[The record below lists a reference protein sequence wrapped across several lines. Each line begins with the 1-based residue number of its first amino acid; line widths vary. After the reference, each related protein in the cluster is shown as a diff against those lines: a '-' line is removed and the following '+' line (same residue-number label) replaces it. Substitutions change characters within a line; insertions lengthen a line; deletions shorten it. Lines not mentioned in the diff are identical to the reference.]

1 MKTGSKKRPPTR
13 HHLRAGGRRGCP
25 LPLDGIGDIFG
36 VRPSAAAIS
45 CLRESLRREADA
57 VETRRTAAADVI
69 RCVGEA
75 QRTGAT
81 LTAVATAL
89 IGPRSTISET
99 IKARKRLANAIACR
113 LHAARQRQR

>member
-1 MKTGSKKRPPTR
+1 MRRSRSSQRRPRSSSDPCRGSF
-13 HHLRAGGRRGCP
+13 
-25 LPLDGIGDIFG
+25 GDIDG
-36 VRPSAAAIS
+36 VRPPATAIA

-57 VETRRTAAADVI
+57 VEARRTAAAEVI

-75 QRTGAT
+75 RRTGAS

-99 IKARKRLANAIACR
+99 IKARRRMANAIACR